1 MGRRR
6 DCGGLSRSAQ
16 VIGSETFNR
25 LGYFPR
31 LVLLLPHVIILGILL
46 ATHPSRRTQ
55 DPQASLSPYVVLPPP
70 RANAREGS
78 AEWLANIQAIQNL
91 MGAL

>member
-1 MGRRR
+1 M
-6 DCGGLSRSAQ
+6 LFQ
-16 VIGSETFNR
+16 HFIGSETFNR